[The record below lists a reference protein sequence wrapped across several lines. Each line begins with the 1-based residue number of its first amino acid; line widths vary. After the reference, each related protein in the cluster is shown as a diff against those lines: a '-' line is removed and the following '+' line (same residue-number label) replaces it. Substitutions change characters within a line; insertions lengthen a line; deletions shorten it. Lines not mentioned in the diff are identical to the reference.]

1 MGGQGGAVSASAH
14 VLVGCHL
21 LLRLCLQVA
30 WVDGDCMGGDT
41 QWEGC
46 SPRSCLTGCPAPLPT
61 QTAGRHGWGGAGTEL
76 LGGSGEIG
84 GGRVLGGRG
93 AEGVVQGGRPLRD
106 RVTQGGQK
114 LQSPQGRQVL

>member
-30 WVDGDCMGGDT
+30 WVGGDCMGGDT

-61 QTAGRHGWGGAGTEL
+61 QTAGRHGWGGGGDTMNSNPVSIQVGTVTEYV
-76 LGGSGEIG
+76 G
-84 GGRVLGGRG
+84 GGGTFNR
-93 AEGVVQGGRPLRD
+93 
-106 RVTQGGQK
+106 T
-114 LQSPQGRQVL
+114 RQA

>member
-1 MGGQGGAVSASAH
+1 MRA
-14 VLVGCHL
+14 
-21 LLRLCLQVA
+21 
-30 WVDGDCMGGDT
+30 T
-41 QWEGC
+41 
-46 SPRSCLTGCPAPLPT
+46 LTGSRAEREECV
-61 QTAGRHGWGGAGTEL
+61 GGWGGPGTEL

-106 RVTQGGQK
+106 RATQGGQK